1 MQGNTY
7 SKTFNEVAFQGV
19 LSRKT
24 INPGFLE
31 RSSSLNQ
38 ITFRTMAI
46 QATPIKEII
55 EEGEGIKTFLFK
67 RKLKAK
73 PGQFLMLWLPEF
85 GEKPFSISF
94 LEKKYFGTTIA
105 KKGEFTSALHS
116 MHEGDLIGVRG
127 PFGNGFSLKGKNI
140 LCVGGGSG
148 VAPLHF
154 LASEALKKKM
164 SAEFVI
170 GARTEKYLIFAEK
183 LREKGIPVRIAT
195 EDGSNGE
202 RGTTVELLEK
212 MDLSEVDCV
221 YACGRE
227 EMLKKVAGICLEKGV
242 KAQLSLENY
251 KRCGFGLCNQNCL
264 KQWNF
269 KACKNGPVFNLKE
282 LRKVKGFFSEKQ

>member
-1 MQGNTY
+1 MQGNIY
-7 SKTFNEVAFQGV
+7 GNFNEVAFQGIG
-19 LSRKT
+19 RRI
-24 INPGFLE
+24 INPGFLG
-31 RSSSLNQ
+31 RSSYLNQ
-38 ITFRTMAI
+38 LTFRTMAI
-46 QATPIKEII
+46 QTTPIKEII

-73 PGQFLMLWLPEF
+73 PGQFLMLWLSEF
-85 GEKPFSISF
+85 GEKPFSISL
-94 LEKKYFGTTIA
+94 LEKKYFGVTIA
-105 KKGEFTSALHS
+105 KRGPFTTALHS

-154 LASEALKKKM
+154 LAEKALKKKIHVG
-164 SAEFVI
+164 FII
-170 GARTEKYLIFAEK
+170 GARTEKHLIFAEK
-183 LREKGIPVRIAT
+183 LREKGIPVKVAT

-202 RGTTVELLEK
+202 RGTNIELLEK
-212 MDLSEVDCV
+212 MDLSEVDCM

-227 EMLKKVAGICLEKGV
+227 EMLKKIAGICLERKV

-282 LRKVKGFFSEKQ
+282 LRKVNGFFSEKQ